1 MASPSSALFAE
12 EESSTTDVVPF
23 APHVDIRP
31 LGDQRLLSGGSLPEL
46 RAWIRLT
53 EPHPYS
59 PALAAVLLD
68 ALFPSLYAVQSEPVP
83 VPTAEI
89 TAHVAPTGSARAL
102 PRRRRAVDRRGRLLG
117 PGPPVAP
124 DPAPASQQQPDRP
137 PRPASSALAL
147 VLAAGSHQPPH
158 HAMIPMAFHASA
170 TACRGWSPGPLAI
183 EPATGGQAAFGA
195 PGVRIV
201 YLYATCSMHAVATS
215 GAPSHLRRRCWLT
228 PSRRVRGP

>member
-1 MASPSSALFAE
+1 MASPSSARFAE

-23 APHVDIRP
+23 AQHVDIRP

-68 ALFPSLYAVQSEPVP
+68 ALFPSLYAVQREPVP

-89 TAHVAPTGSARAL
+89 TAHVAPTGSPGVGAQ
-102 PRRRRAVDRRGRLLG
+102 RAVWAAPGLCLDDAELWTAEADSWAQARQLRRILRQ
-117 PGPPVAP
+117 
-124 DPAPASQQQPDRP
+124 PASQQQPDRP

-158 HAMIPMAFHASA
+158 HA
-170 TACRGWSPGPLAI
+170 
-183 EPATGGQAAFGA
+183 
-195 PGVRIV
+195 
-201 YLYATCSMHAVATS
+201 
-215 GAPSHLRRRCWLT
+215 
-228 PSRRVRGP
+228 